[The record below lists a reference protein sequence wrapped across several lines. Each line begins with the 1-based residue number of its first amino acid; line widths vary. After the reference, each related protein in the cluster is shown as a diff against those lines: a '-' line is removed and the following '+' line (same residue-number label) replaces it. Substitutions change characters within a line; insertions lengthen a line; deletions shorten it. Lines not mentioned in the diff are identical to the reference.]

1 MSLIQ
6 SNDENYMPKW
16 MKEKLER
23 EEKSMEEREKN
34 KKEKSPS
41 KFQKNL
47 EVEAGK
53 TFVETVK
60 EFPKEDT
67 LASKIDTDFDSV
79 KESVER
85 EKEKAEKTAIV
96 VNTMWLNARN
106 TPGGEVSAVLKAET
120 AIKLTGETDG
130 PWTQIILPDGT
141 PAWVKHNYLE
151 IL

>member
-16 MKEKLER
+16 MKDKLER
-23 EEKSMEEREKN
+23 EEESMKEKEKN

-41 KFQKNL
+41 KYQKKL

-53 TFVETVK
+53 SFIEAVK
-60 EFPKEDT
+60 EFPEEET
-67 LASKIDTDFDSV
+67 LAAKITTD
-79 KESVER
+79 ER

-96 VNTMWLNARN
+96 VNTMWLNARS

-141 PAWVKHNYLE
+141 QAWVKHNYLE